1 MRWPSG
7 CWWWCSSSSP
17 KGSSAPTMSDFVT
30 FWTPVLIT
38 AGINSII
45 ALGLY
50 ITMSS
55 GPLSVAHAA
64 LAGMGG
70 YLGAVLTTNFGWP
83 FPLAILAGTALG
95 LVTGVLLGLLIV
107 RMNELVAGLT
117 TLGFGETMAVIAFN
131 IDYIGGANAFTGI
144 PLRTTLPL
152 VYAVLAV
159 ILFVAWRYDHSRLGY
174 AARATRDS
182 PVTADAMG
190 IDITWVKSITF
201 GIGAAIAALGG
212 VLRAPYILVPGPEA
226 TAFFPAVGFL
236 IFVVFGGSY
245 VFWGPL
251 FGAMTLTILPELLRF
266 SAKDRFIIYG
276 VLLTVMVILRPQ
288 GLITRRSMR

>member
-1 MRWPSG
+1 
-7 CWWWCSSSSP
+7 
-17 KGSSAPTMSDFVT
+17 MSEFLT

-70 YLGAVLTTNFGWP
+70 YLSAVLTTNFGWP
-83 FPLAILAGTALG
+83 FPVAMGAGMALG
-95 LVTGVLLGLLIV
+95 FGTGLLLGLLIV

-144 PLRTTLPL
+144 PMRTSLPL
-152 VYAVLAV
+152 VYAALAV
-159 ILFVAWRYDHSRLGY
+159 VLWASWRYDHSRLGFPRS
-174 AARATRDS
+174 AACCGPTTS
-182 PVTADAMG
+182 
-190 IDITWVKSITF
+190 SS
-201 GIGAAIAALGG
+201 
-212 VLRAPYILVPGPEA
+212 RAPR
-226 TAFFPAVGFL
+226 TW
-236 IFVVFGGSY
+236 GSSSP
-245 VFWGPL
+245 WG
-251 FGAMTLTILPELLRF
+251 
-266 SAKDRFIIYG
+266 S
-276 VLLTVMVILRPQ
+276 
-288 GLITRRSMR
+288 

>member
-1 MRWPSG
+1 
-7 CWWWCSSSSP
+7 
-17 KGSSAPTMSDFVT
+17 MSDFVT

-45 ALGLY
+45 AVGLY

-70 YLGAVLTTNFGWP
+70 YLGAVMTTNFGWP
-83 FPLAILAGTALG
+83 FSLAILAGTALG
-95 LVTGVLLGLLIV
+95 FVTGLLLGLLIV

-131 IDYIGGANAFTGI
+131 TDYIGGANAFTGI
-144 PLRTTLPL
+144 PLRTTLGL

-159 ILFVAWRYDHSRLGY
+159 VLFAAWRYDHSRLGF

-182 PVTADAMG
+182 PATAAAMG
-190 IDITWVKSITF
+190 INTIWVKSFTF

-212 VLRAPYILVPGPEA
+212 VLRAHYILVQGPEDMG
-226 TAFFPAVGFL
+226 FFVSVGIL

-245 VFWGPL
+245 TFWGPL
-251 FGAMTLTILPELLRF
+251 FGGMVLTILPELLRF

-276 VLLTVMVILRPQ
+276 VLLTVMVIIRPQ
-288 GLITRRSMR
+288 GLITRVPTGGRGLGWGRRASTSV

>member
-1 MRWPSG
+1 MPWPSG
-7 CWWWCSSSSP
+7 CSWWCSSSSP
-17 KGSSAPTMSDFVT
+17 RGSSDPTVSELAT

-83 FPLAILAGTALG
+83 FALAIVAGMLLG
-95 LVTGVLLGLLIV
+95 LATGMLLGLLIV

-131 IDYIGGANAFTGI
+131 IDYIGGADGLRGLT
-144 PLRTTLPL
+144 LRTPLPP
-152 VYAVLAV
+152 
-159 ILFVAWRYDHSRLGY
+159 
-174 AARATRDS
+174 ARD
-182 PVTADAMG
+182 
-190 IDITWVKSITF
+190 
-201 GIGAAIAALGG
+201 
-212 VLRAPYILVPGPEA
+212 VPG
-226 TAFFPAVGFL
+226 
-236 IFVVFGGSY
+236 VV
-245 VFWGPL
+245 
-251 FGAMTLTILPELLRF
+251 
-266 SAKDRFIIYG
+266 
-276 VLLTVMVILRPQ
+276 
-288 GLITRRSMR
+288 

>member
-1 MRWPSG
+1 
-7 CWWWCSSSSP
+7 
-17 KGSSAPTMSDFVT
+17 MSDFAT

-95 LVTGVLLGLLIV
+95 LVTGLLLGLLIV

-144 PLRTTLPL
+144 PLRTSLGL
-152 VYAVLAV
+152 VYVVLAV
-159 ILFVAWRYDHSRLGY
+159 ILFAAWRYDHSRLGF

-182 PVTADAMG
+182 PVTAAAMG
-190 IDITWVKSITF
+190 INTIWVKSFTF

-212 VLRAPYILVPGPEA
+212 VLRAHYILVQGPEDMG
-226 TAFFPAVGFL
+226 FFVSVGIL

-245 VFWGPL
+245 TFWGPL
-251 FGAMTLTILPELLRF
+251 FGGMVLTILPELLRF

-276 VLLTVMVILRPQ
+276 ILLTVMVIIRPQ
-288 GLITRRSMR
+288 GLITRVPTGATRGRRSLP

>member
-1 MRWPSG
+1 M
-7 CWWWCSSSSP
+7 
-17 KGSSAPTMSDFVT
+17 ADLAT
-30 FWTPVLIT
+30 FWAPVLIT
-38 AGINSII
+38 AGMNSII

-70 YLGAVLTTNFGWP
+70 YLGAVLTTNFELP
-83 FPLAILAGTALG
+83 FPLALAAGTALG
-95 LVTGVLLGLLIV
+95 FVTGLLLGLLIV

-117 TLGFGETMAVIAFN
+117 TLGFGETLAVVAFN

-144 PLRTTLPL
+144 PLRTTIGL

-159 ILFVAWRYDHSRLGY
+159 LLFAAWRYDHSRLGF
-174 AARATRDS
+174 AARATRDN
-182 PVTADAMG
+182 PVTAAAMG
-190 IDITWVKSITF
+190 INVIWVKSLTF

-212 VLRAPYILVPGPEA
+212 VLRAHYILVQGPEDMG
-226 TAFFPAVGFL
+226 FFISVGIL

-245 VFWGPL
+245 TFWGPL

-276 VLLTVMVILRPQ
+276 ILLTIMVIIRPQ
-288 GLITRRSMR
+288 GLITRVPTRTGARVPPSTSILTRSEP

>member
-1 MRWPSG
+1 
-7 CWWWCSSSSP
+7 
-17 KGSSAPTMSDFVT
+17 MSELLT

-70 YLGAVLTTNFGWP
+70 YLSAVLTTNFGWP
-83 FPLAILAGTALG
+83 FPLAVGAGLLLG
-95 LVTGVLLGLLIV
+95 LFTGFVLGLLIV

-144 PLRTTLPL
+144 PMRTNLPL
-152 VYAVLAV
+152 VYAVLAGV
-159 ILFVAWRYDHSRLGY
+159 LFAAWPYDHSRLGFP
-174 AARATRDS
+174 ARATRD
-182 PVTADAMG
+182 
-190 IDITWVKSITF
+190 
-201 GIGAAIAALGG
+201 
-212 VLRAPYILVPGPEA
+212 
-226 TAFFPAVGFL
+226 
-236 IFVVFGGSY
+236 
-245 VFWGPL
+245 
-251 FGAMTLTILPELLRF
+251 
-266 SAKDRFIIYG
+266 
-276 VLLTVMVILRPQ
+276 RP
-288 GLITRRSMR
+288 IP

>member
-1 MRWPSG
+1 MPWPSG
-7 CWWWCSSSSP
+7 CSWWCSSSSP
-17 KGSSAPTMSDFVT
+17 RGSSAPTMSELLT

-83 FPLAILAGTALG
+83 FPIAMAAGMALG
-95 LVTGVLLGLLIV
+95 FGTGLLLGLLIV

-131 IDYIGGANAFTGI
+131 IDYIGGCNAFTE
-144 PLRTTLPL
+144 LPVGTSL
-152 VYAVLAV
+152 PFVY
-159 ILFVAWRYDHSRLGY
+159 
-174 AARATRDS
+174 
-182 PVTADAMG
+182 
-190 IDITWVKSITF
+190 
-201 GIGAAIAALGG
+201 
-212 VLRAPYILVPGPEA
+212 LVPHRA
-226 TAFFPAVGFL
+226 
-236 IFVVFGGSY
+236 
-245 VFWGPL
+245 
-251 FGAMTLTILPELLRF
+251 
-266 SAKDRFIIYG
+266 
-276 VLLTVMVILRPQ
+276 
-288 GLITRRSMR
+288 

>member
-1 MRWPSG
+1 
-7 CWWWCSSSSP
+7 
-17 KGSSAPTMSDFVT
+17 MSDFAT

-64 LAGMGG
+64 LAGIGG

-95 LVTGVLLGLLIV
+95 FVTGLLLGLLIV

-144 PLRTTLPL
+144 PLRTSLGL
-152 VYAVLAV
+152 VYVVLAV
-159 ILFVAWRYDHSRLGY
+159 ILFAAWRYDHSRLGF

-182 PVTADAMG
+182 PVTAAAMG
-190 IDITWVKSITF
+190 INTIWVKSFTF

-212 VLRAPYILVPGPEA
+212 VLRAHYILVQGPEDMG
-226 TAFFPAVGFL
+226 FFVSVGIL

-245 VFWGPL
+245 TFWGPL
-251 FGAMTLTILPELLRF
+251 FGGMVLTILPELLRF

-276 VLLTVMVILRPQ
+276 LLLTVMVIIRPQ
-288 GLITRRSMR
+288 GLITRMPTGAKGGGWRRRASASV